1 MQAQIPTDD
10 EEGLSLRDLI
20 AAARRRW
27 LQAVLIAAALLA
39 VAVPVALLWPPVY
52 RSTAT
57 ILIEEQEIPRD
68 LVRSTVTSY
77 ADERIQVIGQQV
89 MSRGTLMELIDRFN
103 LYARERKYTTNE
115 DLLERMRRDIRVQT
129 VSADITDRRSGMRT
143 AATIAFKL
151 SFDDRDPATAQKVA
165 NELVTMYLNENLKT
179 RREKADETSAF
190 LSEEAKRL
198 GERISGLE
206 SQIAQFK
213 EKNAG
218 RLPELMQVNE
228 QSRDRT
234 ETELTDVDRQI
245 RMLED
250 RRLYVDSQLALV
262 KDAPPS
268 ASEKALD
275 PRERLR
281 LLRNQYTSASGIY
294 SAEHPDVVRLRREIE
309 ALEKTVKAP
318 GSRDQQ
324 SLDEARAE
332 LARLS
337 ERYSPDHPDVVK
349 QRKRVEA
356 LESVAAEDADKAGKR
371 PDNPVYVSLETQGES
386 IRMEIES
393 LRERRKQLQSTLAE
407 YRMRVEQTP
416 SVEHRYRD
424 LERDRENTVAKYRE
438 IRAKQM
444 EAEVATALE
453 KDRKAERFSLIDPPQ
468 YPEKPQA
475 PNRPMLLLGALVV
488 SLGGGFGAGA
498 FTEVLDGSV
507 KGARALAA
515 LLEAPPLA
523 VVPRIRDVARLRRR
537 RRLFVIAAAA
547 VAVAIVLA
555 LAAIHVLLMPLDT
568 LWYAVLRRLEF

>member
-198 GERISGLE
+198 GDRISGLE